1 MKICDPELTTDGC
14 ALRRGADRAHEQF
27 GVRARGELAGGG
39 LPESGI
45 LQLVALVINCLV
57 VHVLNGEMRAA
68 GAVEFASL
76 VVACEIVSGI
86 RLHRNVLK
94 ESGVIHSWTVECD
107 QQETPSTV
115 KLAGTGGYCNAG
127 LLLCSQ

>member
-1 MKICDPELTTDGC
+1 MKICDPELTTDGT
-14 ALRRGADRAHEQF
+14 ALRQAADVQHEQF
-27 GVRARGELAGGG
+27 AVRSGGELAGGG

-45 LQLVALVINCLV
+45 LQLVALVINCLT

-76 VVACEIVSGI
+76 VVTREIVSGI

-94 ESGVIHSWTVECD
+94 EPGVIHSRTVECD
-107 QQETPSTV
+107 QQGTPPAV
-115 KLAGTGGYCNAG
+115 KIAGIEG
-127 LLLCSQ
+127 